1 MIKKL
6 LLVFVVA
13 VVAGVSVMGY
23 YLWKG
28 PDLSSYGH
36 LVEPAISTMPS
47 QRMIVVEVRGDPDH
61 VASEAYEML
70 YDLYYGVDGVD
81 YWPLPAPRARWP
93 ISPDLP
99 REEWIGIYGIPVP
112 DSVEEL
118 PEYVHIPGIT
128 VSISTWEYGEVVE
141 LLYIGP
147 YEDETPSIERL
158 RNFAAEK
165 GYAFAGPHEEEY
177 LKGPGM
183 IFRGNPEEYVTI
195 LRYVIKPMMESPDD
209 GTTLEPTG
217 DTDSEPLEGT
227 VVPQ

>member
-1 MIKKL
+1 M
-6 LLVFVVA
+6 
-13 VVAGVSVMGY
+13 
-23 YLWKG
+23 
-28 PDLSSYGH
+28 
-36 LVEPAISTMPS
+36 
-47 QRMIVVEVRGDPDH
+47 
-61 VASEAYEML
+61 AY
-70 YDLYYGVDGVD
+70 
-81 YWPLPAPRARWP
+81 PFPIRW
-93 ISPDLP
+93 
-99 REEWIGIYGIPVP
+99 RNCRR
-112 DSVEEL
+112 
-118 PEYVHIPGIT
+118 YVHIPGMT
-128 VSISTWEYGEVVE
+128 VSISTWEYGDVVE

-209 GTTLEPTG
+209 GTTSEPPG
-217 DTDSEPLEGT
+217 STDNEPLEGT

>member
-36 LVEPAISTMPS
+36 LVEPAISSMQP
-47 QRMIVVEVRGDPDH
+47 QRMIVVEVRGDPDR

-70 YDLYYGVDGVD
+70 YDLYYSVDGVD

-93 ISPDLP
+93 VLPDRP
-99 REEWIGIYGIPVP
+99 REEWVGIYGIPVP
-112 DSVEEL
+112 DSVAEL
-118 PEYVHIPGIT
+118 PEYVHIPGMS
-128 VSISTWEYGEVVE
+128 VSLTTWDYGEVVE

-147 YEDETPSIERL
+147 YEEETPSIERL
-158 RNFAAEK
+158 RNFAAER
-165 GYAFAGPHEEEY
+165 GYTFAGPHEEEY

-195 LRYVIKPMMESPDD
+195 LRYVVRPVMDSPDSE
-209 GTTLEPTG
+209 TTTEPPG
-217 DTDSEPLEGT
+217 RNGREPSEGT
-227 VVPQ
+227 VVPE

>member
-1 MIKKL
+1 MIKKT

-13 VVAGVSVMGY
+13 VVAGVSVMSY

-36 LVEPAISTMPS
+36 LVEPAISTMAP

-70 YDLYYGVDGVD
+70 YDLYYSVDGVD

-99 REEWIGIYGIPVP
+99 REEWVGIYGIPVP
-112 DSVEEL
+112 DTVTEL

-128 VSISTWEYGEVVE
+128 VSLTTWDYGEVVE

-158 RNFAAEK
+158 RSFAAER

-195 LRYVIKPMMESPDD
+195 LRYVIRPVMESQEG
-209 GTTLEPTG
+209 GTTTESTG
-217 DTDSEPLEGT
+217 ETESAPLEET
-227 VVPQ
+227 VEPQ